1 MLDDART
8 VLRLALLQF
17 FPKRGKAACCHRNL
31 FHLFSRLSV
40 ARPTETERA
49 AILIRQYV
57 RGLNTPPPERYVGL
71 APEQNNHN
79 ARTVPPAIVAS
90 LPIT

>member
-1 MLDDART
+1 ME
-8 VLRLALLQF
+8 
-17 FPKRGKAACCHRNL
+17 GAA
-31 FHLFSRLSV
+31 
-40 ARPTETERA
+40 T
-49 AILIRQYV
+49 LIRQYV

-79 ARTVPPAIVAS
+79 GRTVPPVIVAS